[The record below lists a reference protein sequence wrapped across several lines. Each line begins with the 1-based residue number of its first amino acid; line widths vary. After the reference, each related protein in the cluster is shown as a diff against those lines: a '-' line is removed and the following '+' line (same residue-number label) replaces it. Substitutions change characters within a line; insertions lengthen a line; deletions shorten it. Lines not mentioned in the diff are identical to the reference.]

1 MGVQYSIFGT
11 ARKKVGGVV
20 FAKGQDG
27 KIITRSYQGN
37 VKNPKTSGQQL
48 QRAIFNTVTTAYSQ
62 LKEICDHS
70 FEGIAYKAKSQQY
83 FMKRNL
89 SLLRSMV
96 AAGSATNLNIKG
108 NPFAQLNPF
117 IISKGSLPYVPVLS
131 VDANSIIFGSYQD
144 DEPSWTVG
152 DLKKIT
158 NMQNGDQITFVLLES
173 IADGSYIGYG
183 SVHQYRTLL
192 HLARIIIKTD
202 ATDEMLLTSNNSWND
217 AAVSVSTTNKETI
230 ALGTGTD
237 LNNNKGYLELS
248 FLNASSE
255 NPSMAA
261 VILSRKNGNDWLR
274 SFAQLT
280 PMGAGVEPS
289 LIYPSYGANASI
301 EFPSSW
307 YLNQGQS
314 AGTTEVVTAAGIS
327 SVVVGNTTLTNGGTG
342 SVDSGSYTP
351 VVNGTKLA
359 GNKVKLAFQPSAGG
373 SETTIFEGV
382 PTGNTATST
391 SAWSAAA
398 GIMKVYLNDNL
409 AFSATITIEQP

>member
-70 FEGIAYKAKSQQY
+70 FEGVAYKAKSQQY

-117 IISKGSLPYVPVLS
+117 IISKGSLPYV
-131 VDANSIIFGSYQD
+131 SIEQISNNGIEFGNKGDYKWNVS
-144 DEPSWTVG
+144 
-152 DLKKIT
+152 DLKAAT

-173 IADGSYIGYG
+173 IADGSYIGYNN
-183 SVHQYRTLL
+183 VKQYRTIL
-192 HLARIIIKTD
+192 HLARIIINAD
-202 ATDEMLLTSNNSWND
+202 ATDDMMLKNGDSWND
-217 AAVSVSTTNKETI
+217 AAVSFYSTNAEQVILTPSGSDDETLKI
-230 ALGTGTD
+230 RFANSNT
-237 LNNNKGYLELS
+237 S
-248 FLNASSE
+248 

-342 SVDSGSYTP
+342 SVESGSYTP

-391 SAWSAAA
+391 SEWTAAA

-409 AFSATITIEQP
+409 AFSATLTISAEEEP

>member
-11 ARKKVGGVV
+11 ARKKIGGVV
-20 FAKGQDG
+20 FAKGSDG
-27 KIITRSYQGN
+27 KIITRSYQGT

-70 FEGIAYKAKSQQY
+70 YEGIAYRSKSQQY

-89 SLLRSMV
+89 TLLRSMV

-117 IISKGSLPYVPVLS
+117 IISKGSLPYVPVYSYTKNAILFG
-131 VDANSIIFGSYQD
+131 NSFSAEQD
-144 DEPSWTVG
+144 WTIG
-152 DLKKIT
+152 NLKYAA
-158 NMQNGDQITFVLLES
+158 NMQNGDQITFVTLES
-173 IADGSYIGYG
+173 IQDGAYIGYND
-183 SVHQYRTLL
+183 VRQYRTQL
-192 HLARIIIKTD
+192 HLARIIINSD
-202 ATDEMLLTSNNSWND
+202 ATDDMALKNEDGSWND
-217 AAVSVSTTNKETI
+217 AAVSVYTSNSEECRLDKDDYER
-230 ALGTGTD
+230 
-237 LNNNKGYLELS
+237 KYYLS
-248 FLNASSE
+248 FIFNGISDNSSTM
-255 NPSMAA
+255 SA
-261 VILSRKNGNDWLR
+261 VILSRRDGNNWLR

-289 LIYPSYGANASI
+289 LIYPSYGADASI

-314 AGTTEVVTAAGIS
+314 QGTTEVVTAAGIS

-342 SVDSGSYTP
+342 AVESNSYYP

-373 SETTIFEGV
+373 SETTIIEGV
-382 PTGNTATST
+382 PTGNSFIST
-391 SAWSAAA
+391 TQWSAAA
-398 GIMKVYLNDNL
+398 GVIKVYLNDNL
-409 AFSATITIEQP
+409 AFAATLTIDQP